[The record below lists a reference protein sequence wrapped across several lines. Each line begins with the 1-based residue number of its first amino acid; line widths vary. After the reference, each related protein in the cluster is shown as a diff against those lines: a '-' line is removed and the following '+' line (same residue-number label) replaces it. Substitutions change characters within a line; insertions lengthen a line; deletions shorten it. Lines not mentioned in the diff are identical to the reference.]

1 MIFINILQITIPVLL
16 IGTILLQVQ
25 GAGLSRTFGG
35 GGEFYRSRQSIEKIL
50 VWATVALAFFFAVI
64 SLLFSSK

>member
-1 MIFINILQITIPVLL
+1 MIFINILQIAIPVLL